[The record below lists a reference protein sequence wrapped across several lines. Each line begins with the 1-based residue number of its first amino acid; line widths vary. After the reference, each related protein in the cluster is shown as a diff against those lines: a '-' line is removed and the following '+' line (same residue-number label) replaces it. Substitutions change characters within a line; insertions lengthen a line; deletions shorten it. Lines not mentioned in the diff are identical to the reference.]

1 MLSSRHFRPYLYV
14 SVLLVCLSFLF
25 GIPGVN
31 AFGASVITLPLV
43 DDTKVPAVDDSER
56 ILHDGW
62 IRDFQIPAW
71 STKPAGKPEVTAAC
85 SALMDAGTGQL
96 LYEVNAH
103 KHRPNA
109 STTKILTS
117 ILVMENCQLTDKITA
132 SKTCSETMF
141 TSIHLKPGEQISV
154 KDLLASLLIRS
165 ANDAAVAA
173 AEHVAGSVKNFSK
186 LMNEKA
192 REIGCS
198 DTHFVTPNG
207 LYDPNHYTSAYDLC
221 LMARYAFNYPVFNE
235 LIKLHK
241 YRLNSRNLNR
251 EDLVV
256 FQKSKFLKYYTG
268 ADGVKSGYT
277 KQSGP
282 CYVGSATRTGWR
294 LVSAVLDSKNVSQD
308 TAALMNYGYGAYKL
322 YKFATA
328 REKLGII
335 PISGGSQGS
344 VAVYPEHDVCV
355 AVPRTGGKLS
365 VVFSISQA
373 RAPIVDGQS
382 LGTVTTMLNG
392 NPIETIELRSVE
404 RVDMSMLRKSA
415 PFMIGCC
422 ILGCGMLL
430 VKYGTTTSKDISF
443 RGIRISSL
451 LRDLNRRWQGRG

>member
-1 MLSSRHFRPYLYV
+1 MYSSRFIKPYV
-14 SVLLVCLSFLF
+14 QILLLVVCLSLLL
-25 GIPGVN
+25 GLSTMC
-31 AFGASVITLPLV
+31 ASSATVMTLSLE
-43 DDTKVPAVDDSER
+43 DETAPAVNEADR
-56 ILHDGW
+56 MFHDGLV
-62 IRDFQIPAW
+62 RDIQIPAW
-71 STKPAGKPEVTAAC
+71 SGRPAAKPAVTAAC
-85 SALMDAGTGQL
+85 SALMDANTGQL
-96 LYEVNAH
+96 LYDANAH
-103 KHRPNA
+103 KRRPNA

-117 ILVMENCQLTDKITA
+117 ILVIENCQLTDKITA

-165 ANDAAVAA
+165 ANDASVAA
-173 AEHVAGSVKNFSK
+173 AEHVAGSVNKFAK
-186 LMNEKA
+186 MMNEKA
-192 REIGCS
+192 KEIGCS
-198 DTHFVTPNG
+198 NTHFVTPNG
-207 LYDPNHYTSAYDLC
+207 LYDPNHYSSAYDLC

-241 YRLNSRNLNR
+241 YKLDSRNLNR
-251 EDLVV
+251 KDLVV
-256 FQKSKFLKYYTG
+256 FQKSKFLKNYTG

-322 YKFATA
+322 YKLAKA
-328 REKLGII
+328 RERWGMI
-335 PISGGSQGS
+335 PVSGGSQGS
-344 VAVYPEHDVCV
+344 VAVFPERDVSV

-373 RAPIVDGQS
+373 RAPITDGQS
-382 LGTVTTMLNG
+382 LGSVTTMLNG

-404 RVDMSMLRKSA
+404 RVDMSMLHKST

-443 RGIRISSL
+443 RGIRISTL
-451 LRDLNRRWQGRG
+451 LRDLNRRRQGRG